1 MYSIDWAVWRATW
14 SRKCPKFPGP
24 ITVQRNGNQS
34 NPILLSA
41 LCSHDMHH
49 NKGHYNQGVKLNYI
63 NKPETSNHV
72 TTYLLTDNFSKR
84 EHQNVTRIFH
94 LTERRVLFLKRAILF
109 FQDTCPDII
118 TTKLQNLLIS
128 VKYCCTPIL
137 ITPYFADLSYLFKHT
152 EDSITLWKVPAVD
165 KSYQFSTCLC

>member
-1 MYSIDWAVWRATW
+1 ME
-14 SRKCPKFPGP
+14 
-24 ITVQRNGNQS
+24 
-34 NPILLSA
+34 
-41 LCSHDMHH
+41 
-49 NKGHYNQGVKLNYI
+49 LNYI

-84 EHQNVTRIFH
+84 VQQNVTRILH

-128 VKYCCTPIL
+128 VKYRCTPIL
-137 ITPYFADLSYLFKHT
+137 ITPYFAALSYLFKLT
-152 EDSITLWKVPAVD
+152 ENSITLWKAPAVD
-165 KSYQFSTCLC
+165 KDYPFSTCLC